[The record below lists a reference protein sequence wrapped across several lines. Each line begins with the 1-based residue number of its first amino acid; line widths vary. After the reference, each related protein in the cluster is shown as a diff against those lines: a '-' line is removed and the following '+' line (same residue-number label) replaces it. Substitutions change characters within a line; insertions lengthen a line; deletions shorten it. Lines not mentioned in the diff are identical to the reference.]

1 MACQR
6 LRSGESDVA
15 LAAGVNGLLTPAPE
29 PEAAAA
35 EEMPDDSFSVLD
47 ALFDSVEGDIR

>member
-1 MACQR
+1 MEPEAELDERQAQH
-6 LRSGESDVA
+6 VA
-15 LAAGVNGLLTPAPE
+15 GLLTPAPE